1 MANFGKAYQTTMD
14 HEGGYAK
21 DADDLG
27 GETYR
32 GIARKFNPGWAGWAK
47 IDKAKRNRGFPSS
60 LDRDT
65 TLQADVAAFYKQHY
79 WDKFQGDAI
88 PNQAIAHELFD
99 TGVNLGIARAVEFL
113 QRALNVLNRNE
124 KLYAALV
131 PDGLFGPK
139 SLAAI
144 RAYLKT
150 DSPEMLLKILNVLQG
165 MHYID
170 FMTKSPVQE
179 KYARG
184 WFKRV
189 EIEKT

>member
-1 MANFGKAYQTTMD
+1 MADFEKAYRETMG

-32 GIARKFNPGWAGWAK
+32 GIARKFNPGWSGWPK
-47 IDKAKRNRGFPSS
+47 IDKAKRGRGFPTS
-60 LDRDT
+60 LDRDAA
-65 TLQADVAAFYKQHY
+65 LQADVAAFYKRHY

-88 PNQAIAHELFD
+88 PNQAIAAELFD
-99 TGVNLGIARAVEFL
+99 TGVNMGIARAVEFL

-124 KLYAALV
+124 KLYADLV

-144 RAYLKT
+144 RAYLKN
-150 DSPEMLLKILNVLQG
+150 DKPDLLLKILNVLQG

-170 FMTKSPVQE
+170 VMTKSPIQE

-189 EIEKT
+189 EIEKA

>member
-1 MANFGKAYQTTMD
+1 MADFGTAYALTMV

-32 GIARKFNPGWAGWAK
+32 GISRKFNPGWAGWTR
-47 IDKAKRNRGFPSS
+47 IDQTKRRRGFPAS
-60 LDRDT
+60 LGRDAA
-65 TLQADVAAFYKQHY
+65 LQAAVQAFYKQHY

-88 PNQAIAHELFD
+88 PSQPIANELFD

-113 QRALNVLNRNE
+113 QRGLNVLNRNQ
-124 KLYAALV
+124 KLYRDLV
-131 PDGLFGPK
+131 PDGLFGRK
-139 SLAAI
+139 TLAAV
-144 RAYLKT
+144 RAYLKN
-150 DSPEMLLKILNVLQG
+150 DKPDLLLKIMNVLQG
-165 MHYID
+165 MHYIE

-184 WFKRV
+184 WFRRV
-189 EIEKT
+189 AIEKT